1 MYENKRIMQTVV
13 KEIHKFNYKP
23 VFLDAIA
30 SLGFRLTVS
39 KIVKNIMGKTSLSH
53 KISEM

>member
-13 KEIHKFNYKP
+13 NEIHKFNYKP

-39 KIVKNIMGKTSLSH
+39 KML
-53 KISEM
+53 KILWEKLL